1 MTLTLAAP
9 TLGPAAL
16 AVPFHSTQEGRP
28 MSDITLF
35 NSGIGGQLDRTAR
48 STKRALE
55 QVHAHGL
62 VAAAKV
68 DAAAYVTSV
77 AIQEIGILSM
87 DEALV
92 VERCPHAAG
101 RAKVIVD
108 NFTAVAAGVVAHMG
122 R

>member
-1 MTLTLAAP
+1 
-9 TLGPAAL
+9 
-16 AVPFHSTQEGRP
+16 
-28 MSDITLF
+28 MSNVTLF
-35 NSGIGGQLDRTAR
+35 NSGIGSQLDRTAR

-68 DAAAYVTSV
+68 DAAAYVTSI

-87 DEALV
+87 DEALL

>member
-1 MTLTLAAP
+1 
-9 TLGPAAL
+9 
-16 AVPFHSTQEGRP
+16 

-48 STKRALE
+48 STKRALA
-55 QVHAHGL
+55 QVHVQGL

-68 DAAAYVTSV
+68 DEAAYVAEV

-87 DEALV
+87 DEALL
-92 VERCPHAAG
+92 VERTPHAAG

-108 NFTAVAAGVVAHMG
+108 TFTAVAAGVVAHMG

>member
-1 MTLTLAAP
+1 
-9 TLGPAAL
+9 
-16 AVPFHSTQEGRP
+16 

-87 DEALV
+87 DEAIL
-92 VERCPHAAG
+92 VERTPHAAG

>member
-1 MTLTLAAP
+1 
-9 TLGPAAL
+9 
-16 AVPFHSTQEGRP
+16 

-35 NSGIGGQLDRTAR
+35 GSGINTELDRTPRA
-48 STKRALE
+48 TKRALE
-55 QVHAHGL
+55 QVHGHSL

-101 RAKVIVD
+101 RAKAIAD
-108 NFTAVAAGVVAHMG
+108 
-122 R
+122 RRSQ